1 MFDAKRLLD
10 SLVQAGM
17 TRSTGSRLENA
28 IGPQGLGGPAGGG
41 GLLDQLGQM
50 LGTAQGGA
58 GGGAGGLGGLLGQV
72 MGGLQ
77 QSAGR
82 AGEAIRSNDP
92 VTVGGLGA
100 VVGALLG
107 GRGGAVGGGALALLG
122 SLAYSALKGT
132 GEAQAAAAAPPADE
146 LEHLTSDDTAVL
158 LIRAMITAAKADG
171 RIDRAEIERIA
182 GKLAEIGADAEAQ
195 RWVMAEMQA
204 PADVAALVA
213 QVRGPEV
220 AAEVYAASLL
230 AIEVDTP
237 AERAYLDDLAA
248 RLQLPPQAVAQ
259 IHRALGLA

>member
-17 TRSTGSRLENA
+17 TDSTGQRVQNA
-28 IGPQGLGGPAGGG
+28 LGPQGLGGQAGGG

-50 LGTAQGGA
+50 LGAAQGGA

-77 QSAGR
+77 GAAGR
-82 AGEAIRSNDP
+82 TTEAVRRNDP
-92 VTVGGLGA
+92 LAVGGLGA

-122 SLAYSALKGT
+122 SLAYSALKGM
-132 GEAQAAAAAPPADE
+132 GEAQAAAASPAAE
-146 LEHLTSDDTAVL
+146 LEHLTSDDTAML

-171 RIDRAEIERIA
+171 RIDRDEIDRIA

-204 PADVAALVA
+204 PADVAGLVA

-237 AERAYLDDLAA
+237 AEQAYLADLAR

-259 IHRALGLA
+259 IHRALGVA

>member
-17 TRSTGSRLENA
+17 TDSTGQRVQNA
-28 IGPQGLGGPAGGG
+28 LGPQGLGGQTGGA

-50 LGTAQGGA
+50 LGRGQDGGA
-58 GGGAGGLGGLLGQV
+58 GGGGLGGMLGQM

-82 AGEAIRSNDP
+82 AGEAIKSNDP
-92 VTVGGLGA
+92 LTVGGLGA
-100 VVGALLG
+100 VVGALLA
-107 GRGGAVGGGALALLG
+107 GRKGALGGGALALLG
-122 SLAYSALKGT
+122 SLAYSALKGM
-132 GEAQAAAAAPPADE
+132 GEAQAAAGAPPAAE
-146 LEHLTSDDTAVL
+146 LEQLTSDDTATL

-171 RIDRAEIERIA
+171 QIDRAEIDRIA

-204 PADVAALVA
+204 PPDVAGIVA

-237 AERAYLDDLAA
+237 AEQAYLADLAR

>member
-17 TRSTGSRLENA
+17 TGSTGRRVQNA
-28 IGPQGLGGPAGGG
+28 LGAQGLGGQAGSG
-41 GLLDQLGQM
+41 GLLDQIGRM
-50 LGTAQGGA
+50 LGAAQGGA
-58 GGGAGGLGGLLGQV
+58 GGGVGGLGGLLGQA

-82 AGEAIRSNDP
+82 AGEAIKSNDP
-92 VTVGGLGA
+92 LTVGGLGA
-100 VVGALLG
+100 VVGALLA
-107 GRGGAVGGGALALLG
+107 GRKGAVGGGALALLG
-122 SLAYSALKGT
+122 SLAYSALKGV
-132 GEAQAAAAAPPADE
+132 GQAQAAAAAPPAAE
-146 LEHLTSDDTAVL
+146 LEQLTSDDTAML

-171 RIDRAEIERIA
+171 QIDRDEIDRIA
-182 GKLAEIGADAEAQ
+182 SKLAEIGADAEAQ

-204 PADVAALVA
+204 PADVAGLVA
-213 QVRGPEV
+213 QVRGPAV

-237 AERAYLDDLAA
+237 AEQAYLADLAR
-248 RLQLPPQAVAQ
+248 RLQLPPEAVAQ